1 MIGPWGMNPMH
12 PMTPP
17 PEIPVVLGLPT
28 GYQRDTTIRCGE
40 EQLWNAVLVN
50 GGDEEVLFSIQLGPS
65 GPTAVPMEAA
75 NM

>member
-1 MIGPWGMNPMH
+1 MIGH
-12 PMTPP
+12 DRA
-17 PEIPVVLGLPT
+17 LGDEPDDPDDPD
-28 GYQRDTTIRCGE
+28 QRDTNGLTIRCGE

-50 GGDEEVLFSIQLGPS
+50 GGDEEVLFSIQLGPT